1 MGSRQ
6 LLKPALSLEKPT
18 LFTICNENLKT
29 LSIITSRNITMNNTI
44 TYLTTSE
51 IDHDKA
57 LLLIDASI
65 QAYNAFNKDN
75 PTKCDSGNVKHP
87 KGYELVGSWTGV
99 DAVFN
104 EVKKIECYGVV
115 FRTKQAPYTYI
126 FAFRGTDGIEDLV
139 DDFGFDH
146 TPFIAYKNDAVIPSD
161 VAVESGFYHIY
172 SDSDSDTTS
181 MQEQAFALIDQ
192 YQASEQPIHQ
202 LYITGHSL
210 GCTLSTLFTLDLAL
224 SRPDIKVSNY
234 NYASPRVGNQAFV
247 NFYEQQPPQQDPE
260 TRTVRI
266 QNVYD
271 KVPCTPLED
280 QGYQHLPYAYLIAFY
295 RDNLTGKFD
304 IVDNHFF
311 GNYQTT
317 LECAFSSA
325 TGLCEKVFEYDQN
338 KKMKSVEPDSASICK
353 YW

>member
-1 MGSRQ
+1 M
-6 LLKPALSLEKPT
+6 K
-18 LFTICNENLKT
+18 
-29 LSIITSRNITMNNTI
+29 NTI

-57 LLLIDASI
+57 LLLVNASI
-65 QAYNAFNKDN
+65 QAYNALNKDN
-75 PTKCDSGNVKHP
+75 PTECDSSNVKP
-87 KGYELVGSWTGV
+87 PEGYELVGFWTGV

-104 EVKKIECYGVV
+104 ELKKVECYGVV
-115 FRTKQAPYTYI
+115 FRTQQPPYTYI
-126 FAFRGTDGIEDLV
+126 FAFRGTDGTEDLV

-146 TPFIAYKNDAVIPSD
+146 TTFIPYNKDAVIPSD

-172 SDSDSDTTS
+172 SDSDSKSNTAS
-181 MQEQAFALIDQ
+181 MQQQVFALIDQ
-192 YQASEQPIHQ
+192 YQASDKPIEQ

-224 SRPDIKVSNY
+224 SRPEIKASNY

-247 NFYEQQPPQQDPE
+247 NFYEQQTPQQDPE
-260 TRTVRI
+260 TKTVRI

-271 KVPCTPLED
+271 KVPCTPLET
-280 QGYQHLPYAYLIAFY
+280 QGYRHLPSAYLIAFY

-304 IVDNHFF
+304 IVDNHSVQ
-311 GNYQTT
+311 NYKTV
-317 LECAFSSA
+317 LEFAFNS
-325 TGLCEKVFEYDQN
+325 TNGLCEKVFDYDQN
-338 KKMKSVEPDSASICK
+338 KKMKSVQPDSAAICK

>member
-1 MGSRQ
+1 M
-6 LLKPALSLEKPT
+6 KN
-18 LFTICNENLKT
+18 TIKNA
-29 LSIITSRNITMNNTI
+29 I

-51 IDHDKA
+51 IDRDQA
-57 LLLIDASI
+57 LLLVDASI
-65 QAYNAFNKDN
+65 QAYNALNKDN
-75 PTKCDSGNVKHP
+75 PTECDSVNVKHP

-104 EVKKIECYGVV
+104 ELKKIECYGVV
-115 FRTKQAPYTYI
+115 FRSKNAPYSYI
-126 FAFRGTDGIEDLV
+126 FAFRGTDGTEDLC

-146 TPFIAYKNDAVIPSD
+146 TPFTAYKNDVVVPSD

-172 SDSDSDTTS
+172 SDSDSDSNTAS
-181 MQEQAFALIDQ
+181 MQDQVFALIDQ
-192 YQASEQPIHQ
+192 YQASEKPIDQ

-224 SRPDIKVSNY
+224 SRPEIKAANY

-247 NFYEQQPPQQDPE
+247 TFYEQQPPQQDPE

-280 QGYQHLPYAYLIAFY
+280 QGYRHLPYAYLIAFY
-295 RDNLTGKFD
+295 RDDLTGKFD
-304 IVDNHFF
+304 IVDNHSVQ
-311 GNYQTT
+311 NYKTV
-317 LECAFSSA
+317 LGCAFNST
-325 TGLCEKVFEYDQN
+325 TGFCEQVFEYDRG
-338 KKMKSVEPDSASICK
+338 KKMKSVQPDSAAIGK